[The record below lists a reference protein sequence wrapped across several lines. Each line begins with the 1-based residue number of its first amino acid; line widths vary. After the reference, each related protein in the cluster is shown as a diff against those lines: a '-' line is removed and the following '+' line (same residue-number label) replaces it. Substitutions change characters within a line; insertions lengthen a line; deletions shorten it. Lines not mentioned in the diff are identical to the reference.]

1 MKQEEILNCILHPD
15 RLKEIPFD
23 RLKQA
28 LTDYPYSQNL
38 HFLLAQKSM
47 QEQHPD
53 FERHLKTAATYMNSR
68 SFLRKQLQQ
77 SDRPSQPTVE
87 PEPESE
93 PAQSNSTINIAPEN
107 LLANLPDEEL
117 PPVEFIPD
125 EELQVE
131 EDPTIDE
138 NIPNHVA
145 DIATDTP
152 PADQPPPTETS
163 APIEDQDQIPS
174 IVSEI
179 IPPASNLVDL
189 EIAPVEEPLEKK
201 IVLQDEP
208 IAEQPRIIYEP
219 SVEEEE
225 SEEAMI
231 SGSNIPDLS
240 EQEAEEIHGMDLE
253 EEEET
258 SEEIATANSEKAPEI
273 IEFPKQFEFEDEMDD
288 LLSKPLIEV
297 VPEKFAKEEE
307 EIDLEFEEED
317 ELSDLLLEEFEQ
329 MSSLEDLEPIP
340 DEELT
345 LQPKLGKWIKKY
357 QATNDNED
365 KKKKGKKRSKKKEK
379 AEKEANPKTKKKTK
393 KKENSNKT
401 DLKKKKNK
409 KSDKKKESDPKN
421 SKKKKKKDSSKK
433 INKKKA
439 IRKFASRSIVEDGET
454 ISITLADL
462 YVKQGKIEKAI
473 VAYERLSLIIPEKKA
488 FFASLIKKLKK
499 K

>member
-77 SDRPSQPTVE
+77 NDRPSQPTIE

-93 PAQSNSTINIAPEN
+93 PAQANSTINVAPED
-107 LLANLPDEEL
+107 LMANLPDEEL

-125 EELQVE
+125 EEPQLE
-131 EDPTIDE
+131 EEIAIDE
-138 NIPNHVA
+138 NTPNHVA

-152 PADQPPPTETS
+152 PADQPPPSETS
-163 APIEDQDQIPS
+163 APIENQDQIPP
-174 IVSEI
+174 ILAEI
-179 IPPASNLVDL
+179 ISPASQLVDL
-189 EIAPVEEPLEKK
+189 EIAPVKEPLEKK

-208 IAEQPRIIYEP
+208 IAEQPRIIYEAP
-219 SVEEEE
+219 IVEEAP
-225 SEEAMI
+225 EEAMV

-240 EQEAEEIHGMDLE
+240 EPEAEEIHGMDLDDEVSEPE
-253 EEEET
+253 EVAPASPKE
-258 SEEIATANSEKAPEI
+258 APEI
-273 IEFPKQFEFEDEMDD
+273 IEFPKQFDFEDEMDD

-297 VPEKFAKEEE
+297 VPEKFAKEVEE
-307 EIDLEFEEED
+307 VDLELEEED
-317 ELSDLLLEEFEQ
+317 ELSDLLLEEFEE
-329 MSSLEDLEPIP
+329 MSSLKDLEPIS

-345 LQPKLGKWIKKY
+345 VQPKLGKWIKKY
-357 QATNDNED
+357 QAGSEED
-365 KKKKGKKRSKKKEK
+365 KKGKGKKRTKKKDKEEKEASPKAKKKDKKKETSK
-379 AEKEANPKTKKKTK
+379 
-393 KKENSNKT
+393 KT
-401 DLKKKKNK
+401 DLKKKKTK
-409 KSDKKKESDPKN
+409 KSDKKKESNPKN
-421 SKKKKKKDSSKK
+421 SKKKKKKDSDKK
-433 INKKKA
+433 ISKKKA

>member
-93 PAQSNSTINIAPEN
+93 PAQANSTINVAPED

-125 EELQVE
+125 EEPQVE
-131 EDPTIDE
+131 EEPAIDE
-138 NIPNHVA
+138 NTPNHVA

-163 APIEDQDQIPS
+163 APIEDQEQVPP
-174 IVSEI
+174 VVAGI
-179 IPPASNLVDL
+179 IPPASQLVDL
-189 EIAPVEEPLEKK
+189 EITPVEKPLEKK
-201 IVLQDEP
+201 IVPQDEP
-208 IAEQPRIIYEP
+208 IAEQPRIIYEAP
-219 SVEEEE
+219 IEEEE
-225 SEEAMI
+225 PEEAMV
-231 SGSNIPDLS
+231 SGGNIPDLS
-240 EQEAEEIHGMDLE
+240 EDEPEEIHGMDLE
-253 EEEET
+253 EDEEI
-258 SEEIATANSEKAPEI
+258 SEEIAPADSRKASEI

-297 VPEKFAKEEE
+297 VPEKFAKEVED
-307 EIDLEFEEED
+307 IDLEFEEED
-317 ELSDLLLEEFEQ
+317 ELSDLLLEEFED

-357 QATNDNED
+357 QATNDD
-365 KKKKGKKRSKKKEK
+365 KKKKEKKRSKKKDQ
-379 AEKEANPKTKKKTK
+379 AEKEANPKAKKKIKKKETSKKSDPNKKKT
-393 KKENSNKT
+393 
-401 DLKKKKNK
+401 K

-421 SKKKKKKDSSKK
+421 SKKKKKKDFNKK
-433 INKKKA
+433 ISKKKA
-439 IRKFASRSIVEDGET
+439 IRKFANRSIVEDGET

>member
-28 LTDYPYSQNL
+28 LTEYPYSQNL

-93 PAQSNSTINIAPEN
+93 PAQANSTISIAPDD

-125 EELQVE
+125 EEPQVE
-131 EDPTIDE
+131 EEPPIDE
-138 NIPNHVA
+138 NTPNHVA
-145 DIATDTP
+145 DIAMDTP

-163 APIEDQDQIPS
+163 APIEDQGQIPA
-174 IVSEI
+174 IAAEI
-179 IPPASNLVDL
+179 IPPASQLVDL
-189 EIAPVEEPLEKK
+189 EIAPVEEPIEKK
-201 IVLQDEP
+201 IVPQDEP
-208 IAEQPRIIYEP
+208 IAEQPRIIYEDP
-219 SVEEEE
+219 LVEVEP
-225 SEEAMI
+225 EEAMV
-231 SGSNIPDLS
+231 SGGNIPDLS
-240 EQEAEEIHGMDLE
+240 EPEAEETHGIDLDE
-253 EEEET
+253 EVSE
-258 SEEIATANSEKAPEI
+258 SEEVAPASAKEAPEI

-297 VPEKFAKEEE
+297 VPEKFAKEVED
-307 EIDLEFEEED
+307 IDSEFEDED
-317 ELSDLLLEEFEQ
+317 ELSDLLLEEFEE
-329 MSSLEDLEPIP
+329 MSSLENLEPIP

-345 LQPKLGKWIKKY
+345 VQPKLGKWIKKY
-357 QATNDNED
+357 QAGSDDED
-365 KKKKGKKRSKKKEK
+365 KKKKGKKR
-379 AEKEANPKTKKKTK
+379 TKKKTK
-393 KKENSNKT
+393 KKETSKKT
-401 DLKKKKNK
+401 DLKKKKTK

-421 SKKKKKKDSSKK
+421 SKKKKKKDSDKK
-433 INKKKA
+433 ISKKKA

>member
-77 SDRPSQPTVE
+77 NDRPSQPTVE

-93 PAQSNSTINIAPEN
+93 PAQANSTLSIPPED
-107 LLANLPDEEL
+107 LLANLPDEDL

-125 EELQVE
+125 EVLPIE
-131 EDPTIDE
+131 EEPVADNT
-138 NIPNHVA
+138 PNHVA

-152 PADQPPPTETS
+152 PADQPPPTETAAS
-163 APIEDQDQIPS
+163 SEDQDQPPS
-174 IVSEI
+174 SITGITPPPINQLVETEI
-179 IPPASNLVDL
+179 
-189 EIAPVEEPLEKK
+189 EPVEKK
-201 IVLQDEP
+201 IVLKDEP
-208 IAEQPRIIYEP
+208 IAEEPRINYEETILD
-219 SVEEEE
+219 VEP
-225 SEEAMI
+225 EEALV
-231 SGSNIPDLS
+231 SGGNIPDLS
-240 EQEAEEIHGMDLE
+240 EPEPEKIHGIDLDLE
-253 EEEET
+253 EEII
-258 SEEIATANSEKAPEI
+258 EEIPPASSIEAPEI

-288 LLSKPLIEV
+288 LLNKPLIEV

-307 EIDLEFEEED
+307 EIDIELEEED
-317 ELSDLLLEEFEQ
+317 ELSDLLLEEFEEL
-329 MSSLEDLEPIP
+329 STLEDLETIP

-345 LQPKLGKWIKKY
+345 VQPKLGKWIKKY
-357 QATNDNED
+357 QSSNDKEN
-365 KKKKGKKRSKKKEK
+365 KKKKGKKETKKKSKKKETSK
-379 AEKEANPKTKKKTK
+379 
-393 KKENSNKT
+393 KT
-401 DLKKKKNK
+401 DLKKKKTK
-409 KSDKKKESDPKN
+409 KTDKKKASEPKN
-421 SKKKKKKDSSKK
+421 SKKKKKKDANKK
-433 INKKKA
+433 ISKKKA
-439 IRKFASRSIVEDGET
+439 IRKFANRSIVEDGET